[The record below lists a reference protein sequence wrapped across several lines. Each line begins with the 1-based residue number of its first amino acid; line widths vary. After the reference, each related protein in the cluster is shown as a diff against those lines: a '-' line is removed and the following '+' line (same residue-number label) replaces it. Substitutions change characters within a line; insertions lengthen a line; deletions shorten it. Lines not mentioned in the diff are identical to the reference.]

1 MGERTV
7 RIRKVVGSNPFRS
20 TIKSRE
26 IKRFRGFLQLS
37 ETLTRADFCSNLPPI
52 GSHPLRSYTLFKPHY
67 LTVPPVTEELLKA
80 LPVLVFAVFFSDDRK
95 DILPTA
101 MSVGIGF
108 SILENTAILVQN
120 LTVVTL
126 GWAALRGLSASL
138 MHGLCT
144 MIIGTGLPYVKK
156 QRKLF
161 YTGIFGLF
169 TVSAT
174 MHALFNLLIQS
185 DYSWLGACF
194 PMVLYVLFY
203 VVRRTGRIRLPFLSY

>member
-1 MGERTV
+1 MVYVIFLCIALPLGLMLPILER
-7 RIRKVVGSNPFRS
+7 RS
-20 TIKSRE
+20 RRLVFFLLLGMMVALTAYE
-26 IKRFRGFLQLS
+26 IDSILYPLS
-37 ETLTRADFCSNLPPI
+37 GLDAIQFSQ
-52 GSHPLRSYTLFKPHY
+52 
-67 LTVPPVTEELLKA
+67 TVPPVTEELLKA

-95 DILPTA
+95 DILPAA

>member
-1 MGERTV
+1 MT
-7 RIRKVVGSNPFRS
+7 
-20 TIKSRE
+20 
-26 IKRFRGFLQLS
+26 
-37 ETLTRADFCSNLPPI
+37 PI
-52 GSHPLRSYTLFKPHY
+52 GSHPLRSYALFKPHY

-95 DILPTA
+95 DILPAA

-144 MIIGTGLPYVKK
+144 MIIGAGLPYVKK

-161 YTGIFGLF
+161 CTGIFGLF
-169 TVSAT
+169 TVSRPVQPADPIRLQL
-174 MHALFNLLIQS
+174 AGRLFS
-185 DYSWLGACF
+185 HG
-194 PMVLYVLFY
+194 
-203 VVRRTGRIRLPFLSY
+203 VVRTVLCRPAHRPGKAAVPVVLRKIFRNLANDL

>member
-37 ETLTRADFCSNLPPI
+37 
-52 GSHPLRSYTLFKPHY
+52 
-67 LTVPPVTEELLKA
+67 
-80 LPVLVFAVFFSDDRK
+80 DDRK
-95 DILPTA
+95 DILPAA

-144 MIIGTGLPYVKK
+144 MIIGAGLPYVKK

-161 YTGIFGLF
+161 CTGIFGLF

-194 PMVLYVLFY
+194 PMALYVLFY
-203 VVRRTGRIRLPFLSY
+203 VVRRTGRVKLPFLSY

>member
-1 MGERTV
+1 M
-7 RIRKVVGSNPFRS
+7 
-20 TIKSRE
+20 
-26 IKRFRGFLQLS
+26 
-37 ETLTRADFCSNLPPI
+37 RADFRLNLPPI

-67 LTVPPVTEELLKA
+67 LTVPPVTEELLKT

-95 DILPTA
+95 DILPAA

-144 MIIGTGLPYVKK
+144 MIIGAGLPYVK
-156 QRKLF
+156 
-161 YTGIFGLF
+161 GSCF
-169 TVSAT
+169 TPASS
-174 MHALFNLLIQS
+174 NS
-185 DYSWLGACF
+185 
-194 PMVLYVLFY
+194 
-203 VVRRTGRIRLPFLSY
+203 LPFPQRCTPCSTC

>member
-1 MGERTV
+1 M
-7 RIRKVVGSNPFRS
+7 
-20 TIKSRE
+20 
-26 IKRFRGFLQLS
+26 
-37 ETLTRADFCSNLPPI
+37 RADFRLNLPPI
-52 GSHPLRSYTLFKPHY
+52 GSHPLRAYALFKPHY

-95 DILPTA
+95 DILPAA

-144 MIIGTGLPYVKK
+144 MIIGAGLPYVKK
-156 QRKLF
+156 
-161 YTGIFGLF
+161 T
-169 TVSAT
+169 
-174 MHALFNLLIQS
+174 
-185 DYSWLGACF
+185 C
-194 PMVLYVLFY
+194 
-203 VVRRTGRIRLPFLSY
+203 

>member
-1 MGERTV
+1 MRT
-7 RIRKVVGSNPFRS
+7 
-20 TIKSRE
+20 E
-26 IKRFRGFLQLS
+26 RFRRILEIL
-37 ETLTRADFCSNLPPI
+37 
-52 GSHPLRSYTLFKPHY
+52 GSIDPNRFASLAIIYSFQT
-67 LTVPPVTEELLKA
+67 A
-80 LPVLVFAVFFSDDRK
+80 LPYRPAGDGGTPQGLAGTGVCRLFSDDRK
-95 DILPTA
+95 DILPAA

-144 MIIGTGLPYVKK
+144 MIIGAGLPYVKK

-161 YTGIFGLF
+161 CTGIFGLF

-194 PMVLYVLFY
+194 PMALYVLFY
-203 VVRRTGRIRLPFLSY
+203 VVRRTGRVKLPFLSY

>member
-1 MGERTV
+1 M
-7 RIRKVVGSNPFRS
+7 
-20 TIKSRE
+20 
-26 IKRFRGFLQLS
+26 
-37 ETLTRADFCSNLPPI
+37 
-52 GSHPLRSYTLFKPHY
+52 
-67 LTVPPVTEELLKA
+67 TEELLKA

-95 DILPTA
+95 DILPAA

-144 MIIGTGLPYVKK
+144 MIIGAGLPYVKK

-161 YTGIFGLF
+161 CTGIFGLF

-194 PMVLYVLFY
+194 PMALYVVFY
-203 VVRRTGRIRLPFLSY
+203 VVRRTGRVKLPFLSY

>member
-1 MGERTV
+1 M
-7 RIRKVVGSNPFRS
+7 
-20 TIKSRE
+20 
-26 IKRFRGFLQLS
+26 
-37 ETLTRADFCSNLPPI
+37 
-52 GSHPLRSYTLFKPHY
+52 
-67 LTVPPVTEELLKA
+67 TEELLKA

-95 DILPTA
+95 DILPAA

-144 MIIGTGLPYVKK
+144 MIIGAGLPYVKK

-161 YTGIFGLF
+161 
-169 TVSAT
+169 
-174 MHALFNLLIQS
+174 
-185 DYSWLGACF
+185 
-194 PMVLYVLFY
+194 
-203 VVRRTGRIRLPFLSY
+203 

>member
-1 MGERTV
+1 MVYVIFLCIALPLGLMLPILER
-7 RIRKVVGSNPFRS
+7 RS
-20 TIKSRE
+20 RRLVFFLLLGMMSALTAYE
-26 IKRFRGFLQLS
+26 IDSILYPLS
-37 ETLTRADFCSNLPPI
+37 GLDAIQFSQ
-52 GSHPLRSYTLFKPHY
+52 
-67 LTVPPVTEELLKA
+67 TVPPVTEELLKA
-80 LPVLVFAVFFSDDRK
+80 LPILVLAVFFSDDRK
-95 DILPTA
+95 DILPAA

-108 SILENTAILVQN
+108 SILENTVILVQN
-120 LTVVTL
+120 LAAVTL

-144 MIIGTGLPYVKK
+144 MIIGAGLPYVKK

-161 YTGIFGLF
+161 CTGIFGLF

-194 PMVLYVLFY
+194 PMALYILFY
-203 VVRRTGRIRLPFLSY
+203 VVRRTGRVKLPFLSY

>member
-1 MGERTV
+1 M
-7 RIRKVVGSNPFRS
+7 
-20 TIKSRE
+20 
-26 IKRFRGFLQLS
+26 
-37 ETLTRADFCSNLPPI
+37 
-52 GSHPLRSYTLFKPHY
+52 
-67 LTVPPVTEELLKA
+67 TEKLLKA

-95 DILPTA
+95 DVLPAA

-144 MIIGTGLPYVKK
+144 MIIGAGLPYVKK

-161 YTGIFGLF
+161 CTGIFGLF

-185 DYSWLGACF
+185 DYSWLRLFSHGIVCA
-194 PMVLYVLFY
+194 VLCRPAYRPDKAAVPVILRKIFRNLANDLWQLEPEVVFQWGRFY
-203 VVRRTGRIRLPFLSY
+203 FRGQPLYRGRLSARIHFVISRSGVQVTPPAPIFRFGTQVN

>member
-1 MGERTV
+1 MIFLCIALPLGLMLPILER
-7 RIRKVVGSNPFRS
+7 RS
-20 TIKSRE
+20 RRLVFFLLLGMMAALTAYE
-26 IKRFRGFLQLS
+26 IDSILYPLS
-37 ETLTRADFCSNLPPI
+37 GLDAIQFSQ
-52 GSHPLRSYTLFKPHY
+52 
-67 LTVPPVTEELLKA
+67 TVPPVTEELLKA

-95 DILPTA
+95 DILPAA

-144 MIIGTGLPYVKK
+144 MIIGAGLPYVKK

>member
-1 MGERTV
+1 MVYVIFLCIALPLGLMLPILER
-7 RIRKVVGSNPFRS
+7 RS
-20 TIKSRE
+20 RRLVFFLLLGMMAALTAYE
-26 IKRFRGFLQLS
+26 IDSILYPLS
-37 ETLTRADFCSNLPPI
+37 GLDAIQFSQ
-52 GSHPLRSYTLFKPHY
+52 
-67 LTVPPVTEELLKA
+67 TVPPVTEELLKA

-95 DILPTA
+95 DILPAA

-144 MIIGTGLPYVKK
+144 MIIGAGLPYVKK

-161 YTGIFGLF
+161 CTGIFGLF

-194 PMVLYVLFY
+194 PMALYVLFY
-203 VVRRTGRIRLPFLSY
+203 VVRRTGRVKLPFLSY

>member
-1 MGERTV
+1 MVYVIFLCIALPLGLMLPILERRSRRLVFFLLLGMMVALTAYEIDSILYPLPGLDA
-7 RIRKVVGSNPFRS
+7 IRFS
-20 TIKSRE
+20 
-26 IKRFRGFLQLS
+26 Q
-37 ETLTRADFCSNLPPI
+37 
-52 GSHPLRSYTLFKPHY
+52 
-67 LTVPPVTEELLKA
+67 TVPPVTEELLKA

-95 DILPTA
+95 DILPAA

-144 MIIGTGLPYVKK
+144 MIIGAGLPYVKK

-161 YTGIFGLF
+161 CTGIFGLF

>member
-1 MGERTV
+1 MVYVIFLCIALPLGLMLPILER
-7 RIRKVVGSNPFRS
+7 RS
-20 TIKSRE
+20 RRLVFFLLLGMMAALTAYE
-26 IKRFRGFLQLS
+26 IDSILYPLS
-37 ETLTRADFCSNLPPI
+37 GLDAIQFSQ
-52 GSHPLRSYTLFKPHY
+52 
-67 LTVPPVTEELLKA
+67 TVPPVTEELLKA

-95 DILPTA
+95 DILPAA

-144 MIIGTGLPYVKK
+144 MIIGAGLPYVKK

-161 YTGIFGLF
+161 CTGIFGLF

>member
-1 MGERTV
+1 M
-7 RIRKVVGSNPFRS
+7 
-20 TIKSRE
+20 
-26 IKRFRGFLQLS
+26 
-37 ETLTRADFCSNLPPI
+37 
-52 GSHPLRSYTLFKPHY
+52 
-67 LTVPPVTEELLKA
+67 TEELLKA

-95 DILPTA
+95 DILPAA
-101 MSVGIGF
+101 MSVGIGC
-108 SILENTAILVQN
+108 SLLEITDIHVQT

-144 MIIGTGLPYVKK
+144 MIIGAGLPYVKK

-161 YTGIFGLF
+161 CTGIFGLF

-174 MHALFNLLIQS
+174 MQS

-194 PMVLYVLFY
+194 PMALYVLFY
-203 VVRRTGRIRLPFLSY
+203 VVRRTGRVKLPFLSY

>member
-1 MGERTV
+1 MVYVIFLCIALPLGLMLPILER
-7 RIRKVVGSNPFRS
+7 RS
-20 TIKSRE
+20 RRLVFFLLLGMMAALTAYE
-26 IKRFRGFLQLS
+26 IDSILYPLS
-37 ETLTRADFCSNLPPI
+37 GLDAIQFSQ
-52 GSHPLRSYTLFKPHY
+52 
-67 LTVPPVTEELLKA
+67 TVPPVTEELLKA

-95 DILPTA
+95 DILPA
-101 MSVGIGF
+101 ALSVGIGF

-144 MIIGTGLPYVKK
+144 MIIGAGLPYVKK

-161 YTGIFGLF
+161 CTGIFGLF

>member
-1 MGERTV
+1 MFILEH
-7 RIRKVVGSNPFRS
+7 PCS
-20 TIKSRE
+20 TIKSCE
-26 IKRFRGFLQLS
+26 IERFRGFLQLI
-37 ETLTRADFCSNLPPI
+37 ETLMRADFRLNLPPI
-52 GSHPLRSYTLFKPHY
+52 GSHPLRSYALFKPHY
-67 LTVPPVTEELLKA
+67 LTVPPVTEKLLKA

-95 DILPTA
+95 DVLPAA

-144 MIIGTGLPYVKK
+144 MIIGAGLPYVKK

-161 YTGIFGLF
+161 CTGIFGLF

>member
-1 MGERTV
+1 MVYVIFLCIALPFGLMLPILER
-7 RIRKVVGSNPFRS
+7 RS
-20 TIKSRE
+20 RRLVFFLLLGMMAALTAYE
-26 IKRFRGFLQLS
+26 IDSILYPLS
-37 ETLTRADFCSNLPPI
+37 GLDAIQFSQ
-52 GSHPLRSYTLFKPHY
+52 
-67 LTVPPVTEELLKA
+67 TVPPVTEELLKA

-95 DILPTA
+95 DILPAA

-144 MIIGTGLPYVKK
+144 MIIGAGLPYVKK

-194 PMVLYVLFY
+194 PMALYVLFY
-203 VVRRTGRIRLPFLSY
+203 VVRRTGRVKLPFLSY